1 MDGEARQSPYLTS
14 WRVVRGLSIY
24 AVRLRIIPTAQLLCQ
39 RTVQIK
45 RRKINFWGP
54 HHLVTLAQEVFP
66 VFFAHRPVREVQ
78 RAAVAFVSF
87 AADAVNG
94 YSRPP
99 ILSAKHHG
107 LKQKFF

>member
-1 MDGEARQSPYLTS
+1 
-14 WRVVRGLSIY
+14 
-24 AVRLRIIPTAQLLCQ
+24 
-39 RTVQIK
+39 VQIK
-45 RRKINFWGP
+45 CHKISFWEQ

-66 VFFAHRPVREVQ
+66 VFFVRRPVREVQ

-87 AADAVNG
+87 AADAISG

-107 LKQKFF
+107 LKQIFF